1 MQALSTILSKC
12 ALVQVT
18 GYVLISNVHTDYLNM
33 SSLRVIRGRQL
44 FQVAGD
50 DTYYS
55 LYISYNYDPDAAND
69 VGIKELHFTSLYGQ

>member
-1 MQALSTILSKC
+1 MCMQVC
-12 ALVQVT
+12 LVQVT

-50 DTYYS
+50 DNYYS
-55 LYISYNYDPDAAND
+55 LYISYNYDPHAGND